1 MTGRRSALRRP
12 SAAQVVALTVAL
24 SVALLGPGAGP
35 IAVAQE
41 SVDISGTSSPTGPGL
56 PVTPGRDLA
65 LPSSLSVALVEA
77 ATGQVLVAQDAD
89 VRRPIAS
96 AIKLLTAL
104 VVVDALPRGTVVTVG
119 EEVRGVVGASYGLR
133 PGDVRDVEDL
143 LAGLLLRSG
152 NDVAVALAVATA
164 GSEEAFV
171 DRMAARLATLGI
183 DARPASPSGLE
194 EGDALSA
201 LELATVARASLGEP
215 RIMDLVGLPTFT
227 VPGGAELV
235 NRNAFL
241 LDDPSATG
249 LKTGFTNA
257 AGFTLA
263 ASAER
268 DGRTLVAIVLG
279 ARDDGERRAAAR
291 RLLEHGF
298 AATVPTRAVTTLGLR
313 TSRGPVAFRADL
325 GTVTLGVDDGPRF
338 DWPLTLRPSD
348 GDVRVGVLVGGTSA
362 GTVTAAL
369 LDARVTDGR
378 RGLGRALADGV
389 YAALRPTALA
399 IARDPARSEGG
410 TLR

>member
-1 MTGRRSALRRP
+1 MTGLPSGVQRMSTARLVPLALALALVLPGPART
-12 SAAQVVALTVAL
+12 AMAQTVVGT
-24 SVALLGPGAGP
+24 GP
-35 IAVAQE
+35 
-41 SVDISGTSSPTGPGL
+41 TSSPTGPAI
-56 PVTPGRDLA
+56 PATAGREVGV
-65 LPSSLSVALVEA
+65 PSGLSVALVEA
-77 ATGQVLVAQDAD
+77 TTGQVLVAQDAD

-104 VVVDALPRGTVVTVG
+104 VVVDALPPGSVVTVG
-119 EEVRGVVGASYGLR
+119 EEVRGVGGASYGLR
-133 PGDVRDVEDL
+133 PGDVRDVDDL

-152 NDVAVALAVATA
+152 NDVAVALAVAVA

-171 DRMAARLATLGI
+171 GRMAARLADLGI
-183 DARPASPSGLE
+183 DARPASASGLE

-201 LELATVARASLGEP
+201 LELASVARASLDEP
-215 RIMDLVGLPTFT
+215 RIMGLVGRPTFA
-227 VPGGAELV
+227 VPGGPELV

-241 LDDPSATG
+241 LDDPTATG

-268 DGRTLVAIVLG
+268 DGRTLVAVVLG
-279 ARDDGERRAAAR
+279 ARDDAERRTAAR

-298 AATVPTRAVTTLGLR
+298 ASTVPTRPVATLGLR
-313 TSRGPVAFRADL
+313 TSGGPVAFRADL

-348 GDVRVGVLVGGTSA
+348 GDVQVGVLIDDASA
-362 GTVTAAL
+362 GVVTAERL
-369 LDARVTDGR
+369 DGR
-378 RGLGRALADGV
+378 TVDERTDLGRALVDGV

-399 IARDPARSEGG
+399 LARDTARSAVG